1 MRRVSSC
8 VEDLVGVGE
17 EETAVAESL
26 GSHGH
31 GESLSSHEHG
41 ESLARKQAQSSLQG
55 TGRVLGRGKDEGAK
69 I

>member
-8 VEDLVGVGE
+8 VEDLVGVRE

-26 GSHGH
+26 GSHG
-31 GESLSSHEHG
+31 HG